1 MNHAGLTSADQPGT
15 PPNRSTAA
23 RQRDFAQQAKD
34 PRGSADQLQS
44 DLATSAPAL
53 AQNVTEA
60 TQGHRTLT
68 VRTAPRSD
76 PSHPLAENSEGLS
89 PTEQASEP
97 QSGASPLLPVLSPVA
112 SRESQ
117 ESFAGQVLAH
127 ARSIGAKV
135 HHDAVSFAA
144 IAKNPSLARQA
155 RAELDEHQH
164 TTAIEKIDTDG
175 PVASSAFYAHDAEVE
190 RQWAAL
196 EAVNAD
202 TKEESTLNKE
212 LSFLIC
218 ARLEASRRS
227 SERLLGVLQ
236 VMFTTSS
243 TAKYGNMACVRN
255 AACHACKSF
264 ASAC

>member
-1 MNHAGLTSADQPGT
+1 
-15 PPNRSTAA
+15 
-23 RQRDFAQQAKD
+23 
-34 PRGSADQLQS
+34 
-44 DLATSAPAL
+44 
-53 AQNVTEA
+53 
-60 TQGHRTLT
+60 
-68 VRTAPRSD
+68 
-76 PSHPLAENSEGLS
+76 
-89 PTEQASEP
+89 
-97 QSGASPLLPVLSPVA
+97 VLSPVA

-117 ESFAGQVLAH
+117 DSFAGQVLAH

-190 RQWAAL
+190 HQWAAL

-212 LSFLIC
+212 LTMRSASCL
-218 ARLEASRRS
+218 AERTRQLEVRCG
-227 SERLLGVLQ
+227 LLQLL
-236 VMFTTSS
+236 
-243 TAKYGNMACVRN
+243 
-255 AACHACKSF
+255 
-264 ASAC
+264 